1 MRAKGQ
7 AAEAENIAKDL
18 ALGTDESV
26 QRVIDNAT
34 ELLVTLNADL
44 KAATALTASLSTSFD
59 DVKAELDFI
68 GAKEID
74 STTAAGQ
81 NTLAKEA
88 DLNKQ
93 INWL

>member
-44 KAATALTASLSTSFD
+44 KAATALTASLST
-59 DVKAELDFI
+59 
-68 GAKEID
+68 
-74 STTAAGQ
+74 
-81 NTLAKEA
+81 
-88 DLNKQ
+88 
-93 INWL
+93 